1 MRNNKIG
8 IFQLNMEILKL
19 RAIMEYSV
27 DKIVNGK
34 GISIIFKY

>member
-27 DKIVNGK
+27 DKIVNGNE
-34 GISIIFKY
+34 ISMIFEY